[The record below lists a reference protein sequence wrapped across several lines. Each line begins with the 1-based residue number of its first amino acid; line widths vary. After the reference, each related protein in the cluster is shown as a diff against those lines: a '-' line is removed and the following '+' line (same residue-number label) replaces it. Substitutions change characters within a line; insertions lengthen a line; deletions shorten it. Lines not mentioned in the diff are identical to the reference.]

1 MLTHAQGSVLCGE
14 PLQSIAQSQE
24 FSLYHNVRKISIF
37 QSPGNEECVYELWS
51 RKSADIWPVQCNLFW
66 MQSAICN
73 FVQFIYF
80 LFFLRWTLIGVTS
93 AGFGCAVDKQPG
105 IYHKVSICLM
115 TECLRLLTF
124 SQLIVTQNDGGF
136 VSVST
141 FSLFPG
147 KSRGK
152 VRIRILRKLL

>member
-1 MLTHAQGSVLCGE
+1 
-14 PLQSIAQSQE
+14 
-24 FSLYHNVRKISIF
+24 
-37 QSPGNEECVYELWS
+37 
-51 RKSADIWPVQCNLFW
+51 
-66 MQSAICN
+66 MQFAICN

-136 VSVST
+136 VSS
-141 FSLFPG
+141 FNFLIISG
-147 KSRGK
+147 KSQN
-152 VRIRILRKLL
+152 